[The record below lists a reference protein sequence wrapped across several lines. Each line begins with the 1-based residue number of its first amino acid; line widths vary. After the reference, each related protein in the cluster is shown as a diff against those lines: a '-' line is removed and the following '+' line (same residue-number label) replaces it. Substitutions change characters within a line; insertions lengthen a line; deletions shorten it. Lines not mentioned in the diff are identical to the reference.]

1 MLTCRNVNM
10 KISIKQYAQ
19 VLYELTL
26 NKSEVEVNVVIE
38 RFVKELIK
46 NNQIKSA
53 PKIIEKF
60 EEIYNQKNKIVV
72 ASVTSANKLESDY
85 LERIEKYLMDRYE
98 AKEVVLD
105 NKVSPE
111 IKGGIILRIG
121 DEIIDG
127 SVSNRLRSL
136 KTKLTV

>member
-1 MLTCRNVNM
+1 M

-26 NKSEVEVNVVIE
+26 NKSEAEVDVVIE
-38 RFVKELIK
+38 RFAKELIK
-46 NNQIKSA
+46 NNQIKVA

-72 ASVTSANKLESDY
+72 ASITSSSKLESEY
-85 LERIEKYLMDRYE
+85 LKRIEKYLMDRYE
-98 AKEVVLD
+98 VKEVVLD
-105 NKVSPE
+105 DEVSPE

-136 KTKLTV
+136 KAKLTV

>member
-1 MLTCRNVNM
+1 M

-26 NKSEVEVNVVIE
+26 DKSEVEVNVVIE

>member
-1 MLTCRNVNM
+1 M
-10 KISIKQYAQ
+10 KISITQYAQ

-26 NKSEVEVNVVIE
+26 DKSEVEVNIVIE

-72 ASVTSANKLESDY
+72 ASVTSASKLESDY

>member
-1 MLTCRNVNM
+1 M
-10 KISIKQYAQ
+10 KVSIKQYAQ

-26 NKSEVEVNVVIE
+26 DKSEVEVNVVIE
-38 RFVKELIK
+38 KFVNELVR

-53 PKIIEKF
+53 SKIIEKF

-72 ASVTSANKLESDY
+72 ASVTSVSKLEGDY
-85 LERIEKYLMDRYE
+85 LERIKKYLMDRYE
-98 AKEVVLD
+98 AKEVVLN
-105 NKVSPE
+105 NKISPE
-111 IKGGIILRIG
+111 IKGGIILRVG

>member
-1 MLTCRNVNM
+1 M
-10 KISIKQYAQ
+10 KVSIKQYAQ

-26 NKSEVEVNVVIE
+26 DKSEVEVNVVIE
-38 RFVKELIK
+38 KFVNELIR

-53 PKIIEKF
+53 SKIIEKF

-72 ASVTSANKLESDY
+72 ASVTSVSKLEGDY
-85 LERIEKYLMDRYE
+85 LERIKKYLMDRYE
-98 AKEVVLD
+98 AKEVVLN

-111 IKGGIILRIG
+111 IKGGIILRVG